1 MNKLTK
7 IGAMGLAALALG
19 LSGAAQAAE
28 TRSGAAMPVVAK
40 KAVKRTVPLA
50 SAKRSKVGAEEG
62 LLIAAGVTTVVV
74 GTVAL
79 TDNGDSDG

>member
-28 TRSGAAMPVVAK
+28 TRSGAAMPVAAK
-40 KAVKRTVPLA
+40 KALKRTVPLA
-50 SAKRSKVGAEEG
+50 GAKRSKIGAEEG
-62 LLIAAGVTTVVV
+62 LLIAGGLTAVAV

-79 TDNGDSDG
+79 TDNGDSAG